1 MTVTVLVPEGALSDT
16 AARLHP
22 PLELETALLDAEAK
36 MLPFASFA
44 SQAQDRAGAGQVC
57 FRFDIGGEIVCSA
70 SRGYIL
76 RHIAVERFRGKIAHK
91 DRL

>member
-44 SQAQDRAGAGQVC
+44 SRLRIAPVPVRPFVIHWLAQCAPLAVGAPIHGVE
-57 FRFDIGGEIVCSA
+57 IG
-70 SRGYIL
+70 
-76 RHIAVERFRGKIAHK
+76 
-91 DRL
+91 D